1 MVVHIPNEFMTS
13 HDFPGI
19 LHHMISKV
27 SRAKQSGFSRVL
39 FSCQDLDS
47 SCGLILV
54 LLYGHASISSDG
66 QQIFNHSFR
75 TFQTSTVDSPIKRRD
90 WLSANG
96 DVEQFSCPLVSWCN
110 RYCLSQCTSWIGV
123 DGFHDLGSTKVF
135 RLWGIKETNATSLRT
150 LARPFQIQVNS
161 GCHLSA
167 CLFPCLKIL
176 TILTRYP
183 YEMIVCVCVNALCGT
198 LVGTSTER
206 LMLHTSQ
213 LTPRKKTIWT
223 LILQAWK
230 SSSVCSSGLVCLSS
244 VGIVILSSCFPCLLV
259 VKFKPKDAWFCSK
272 RHGRVSYIY
281 L

>member
-39 FSCQDLDS
+39 FPWQDLDS

-110 RYCLSQCTSWIGV
+110 RYRLSQCTSWIGV
-123 DGFHDLGSTKVF
+123 DGFHDLGSTEVL

-183 YEMIVCVCVNALCGT
+183 YEMTVCVCQCFMRYIGRYQN
-198 LVGTSTER
+198 
-206 LMLHTSQ
+206 
-213 LTPRKKTIWT
+213 WT
-223 LILQAWK
+223 T
-230 SSSVCSSGLVCLSS
+230 
-244 VGIVILSSCFPCLLV
+244 
-259 VKFKPKDAWFCSK
+259 DASHFATDSA
-272 RHGRVSYIY
+272 
-281 L
+281 

>member
-39 FSCQDLDS
+39 FPWQDLDS

-110 RYCLSQCTSWIGV
+110 RYRLSQCTSWIGV
-123 DGFHDLGSTKVF
+123 DGFHDLGSTKVC

-167 CLFPCLKIL
+167 CLFAWLKFL
-176 TILTRYP
+176 TILTKYP
-183 YEMIVCVCVNALCGT
+183 YEMIVCVCPILSNALCGT
-198 LVGTSTER
+198 LVATVPVLNDWCFTLR
-206 LMLHTSQ
+206 NWLRV
-213 LTPRKKTIWT
+213 RK
-223 LILQAWK
+223 QF
-230 SSSVCSSGLVCLSS
+230 GLWYSKLGNQVQCARRVLY
-244 VGIVILSSCFPCLLV
+244 VFLL
-259 VKFKPKDAWFCSK
+259 
-272 RHGRVSYIY
+272 
-281 L
+281 LEL